1 MFRCFNS
8 TIGKVILGIVV
19 LAAIYLAVWH
29 SVHIAAAAP
38 FLLLFACPLMHVL
51 MHGSHHG
58 GHSHSH
64 YRDREN

>member
-1 MFRCFNS
+1 MFRCFN
-8 TIGKVILGIVV
+8 TTLGKIILGIVA
-19 LAAIYLAVWH
+19 LAAAYLVVWH

-58 GHSHSH
+58 RHGHDDH
-64 YRDREN
+64 RDTGK